1 MNEFDNVVKSKQRPV
16 FDGVTHTH
24 VYTFICDDDKK
35 GQFYF
40 MIFFF
45 FFAYYVWVF
54 CVWELSLMSTKIKSG
69 FTKWLYRSCCDK
81 FYNIM

>member
-40 MIFFF
+40 IFFF
-45 FFAYYVWVF
+45 FFCLLCLGF
-54 CVWELSLMSTKIKSG
+54 LCVGIEFNVNKNKIRLHK
-69 FTKWLYRSCCDK
+69 
-81 FYNIM
+81 MVV